1 MVRSCGAELA
11 GGYLGGR
18 STRRGGSLLLNLPW
32 QLVTVGILR
41 GNEPSGGSVPMVTV
55 TLSPAAASLETV
67 WSFTPQTRPLS
78 MVSHRGDDFLS
89 SGRVS
94 HPRHSFPFQ
103 RWFFREMTD

>member
-41 GNEPSGGSVPMVTV
+41 GNEPSGGSIPVVTV
-55 TLSPAAASLETV
+55 TLSPAAALRRFGLLHHNHSPSQWFPIVVMISSLQGGFPIPAT
-67 WSFTPQTRPLS
+67 
-78 MVSHRGDDFLS
+78 VSHSRDGS
-89 SGRVS
+89 SGR
-94 HPRHSFPFQ
+94 
-103 RWFFREMTD
+103 